1 MAARI
6 FSRSLARFGLQGI
19 LFVGVLSSVLWPVRA
34 SGQGQGLLEQAKKE
48 GEVVLYSTMPVSDFQ
63 FFEKAAKAKYPFLNI
78 RHVRLSSASQV
89 SRVML
94 EHKSGKVQADVIGNS
109 LPAIPY
115 YKEQGVLGRYES
127 LGASQ
132 LIKGSADPD
141 GYWAGITTDLL
152 ITAFNTKYLSKRDA
166 PKGFDDYLNPKFKG
180 QMAINRGVGD
190 GLIGMMA
197 LRGEE
202 QGIGYMKKLSQ
213 QELRAVEGFT
223 HMTNLLAAGE
233 YPIAIF
239 MQVSKIEAMRRKGGP
254 VDWLPTLP
262 TLAALS
268 AIALTRNA
276 PHPAAARL
284 LVDFYLSQEGQEG
297 LVRAG
302 KIPLRKGVKSPSK
315 EIDEVLEGG
324 NLFVL
329 RMEGDYSRTMKLYN
343 EILGVR

>member
-1 MAARI
+1 MGARK
-6 FSRSLARFGLQGI
+6 FFRSLVRLGLQGI
-19 LFVGVLSSVLWPVRA
+19 LFAGVLSLTLWPVRA
-34 SGQGQGLLEQAKKE
+34 SGQDQNLLEQAKKE

-63 FFEKAAKAKYPFLNI
+63 FFEKAAKAKYLFLNI
-78 RHVRLSSASQV
+78 HHVRLSSASQV

-115 YKEQGVLGRYES
+115 YKEQGVLGRHES

-132 LIKGSADPD
+132 LIKGSTDPD
-141 GYWAGITTDLL
+141 GYWMGITTDLL
-152 ITAFNTKYLSKRDA
+152 ITAFNTKYLSKKDA
-166 PKGFDDYLNPKFKG
+166 PKGFDDYLNPRFKE
-180 QMAINRGVGD
+180 QMAINRGVAD

-202 QGIGYMKKLSQ
+202 QGISYMRKLGQ
-213 QELRAVEGFT
+213 QELRSVAGFT

-233 YPIAIF
+233 YPVAIF
-239 MQVSKIEAMRRKGGP
+239 MQVSKIEAMQRKGGP

-262 TLAALS
+262 TFAAIS
-268 AIALTRNA
+268 AVGVTRNA

-284 LVDFYLSQEGQEG
+284 LVDFYLSQEGQQA

-315 EIDEVLEGG
+315 EIDELLDSG

-329 RMEGDYSRTMKLYN
+329 RIGGEYSRHMKLYS
-343 EILGVR
+343 EILGIR